1 LTAASFPH
9 GHDRAVT
16 AVTAGWRGRGNREIH
31 VTRSDRTVLIVDD
44 DAPSRTVLG
53 IVCGS
58 RGHAVIEAASG
69 ADALV
74 AARER
79 RPDLILLDVSLPDM
93 SGLEVCSRLRD
104 AGTTTPILML
114 SGHADPDDVARG
126 LRLGADVYLTKPY
139 ELRELMARIDEH
151 LRWDRWRAA

>member
-1 LTAASFPH
+1 
-9 GHDRAVT
+9 
-16 AVTAGWRGRGNREIH
+16 
-31 VTRSDRTVLIVDD
+31 
-44 DAPSRTVLG
+44 
-53 IVCGS
+53 
-58 RGHAVIEAASG
+58 
-69 ADALV
+69 
-74 AARER
+74 
-79 RPDLILLDVSLPDM
+79 M

-114 SGHADPDDVARG
+114 SGHADPGDVARG

>member
-1 LTAASFPH
+1 M
-9 GHDRAVT
+9 
-16 AVTAGWRGRGNREIH
+16 
-31 VTRSDRTVLIVDD
+31 TRSDRTVLIVDD